1 MTRSKVFL
9 SSVLALFLGVLT
21 ACSVLSPET
30 SFAPT
35 HPEAL
40 GQGRPVCSSCHG
52 DEAMKGG
59 LKTYAALD
67 HTPGFVKNHRYQANQ
82 DSSTCAS
89 CHSQSFC
96 SDCHGGKVPMTPATK
111 WGNRPDRD
119 MPHRPGYLSIH
130 RMDGKLDP
138 AGCFKCHGR
147 ANNDKCTA
155 CHR

>member
-1 MTRSKVFL
+1 MTRGRILL
-9 SSVLALFLGVLT
+9 SLAMACLMALLT

-30 SFAPT
+30 SWAAS

-40 GQGRPVCSSCHG
+40 GPGRPACSSCHG
-52 DEAMKGG
+52 DETMKGG
-59 LKTYAALD
+59 YRTYASLD
-67 HTPGFVKNHRYQANQ
+67 HTDAFVKNHRFQANQ
-82 DSSTCAS
+82 GAGTCAT

-119 MPHRPGYLSIH
+119 MPHRPNYLALH
-130 RMDGKLDP
+130 RLDGKMDP
-138 AGCFKCHGR
+138 SGCYRCHGR
-147 ANNDKCTA
+147 ANNEKCTA